1 MEDAKAGQITAAAA
15 EVYDQFFVPALFQQW
30 ARKVA
35 DAAQIKSGDKVL
47 DVACG
52 TGVLSREAASRGA
65 KVTGLDVNE
74 GMLAVAS
81 RAAPDI
87 DWRQGLAE
95 ELPFDDGEFDVVVS
109 QFGLMFF
116 ADRVAAIREM
126 LRVLASGGRLAV
138 AVWDAAAQQPGYS
151 ALNAL
156 IRRLFGNDAAEALLA
171 PFVLGDRNELEALF
185 ASAGATNVNVA
196 SHPGTAVF
204 PSMRDWLF
212 TEIRGWTLAD
222 RIDDMQF
229 ELLVK
234 EAEHELAQFV
244 AADGQVVFD
253 APAEIVTARR
263 E

>member
-1 MEDAKAGQITAAAA
+1 MAMDDEPQGQISAGAA
-15 EVYDQFFVPALFQQW
+15 EVYERFFVPALFRQW
-30 ARKVA
+30 AVKVA
-35 DAAQIKSGDKVL
+35 DAARVRPGDKVL

-52 TGVLSREAASRGA
+52 TGVLAREAASRGA
-65 KVTGLDVNE
+65 KVSGLDVNE

-81 RAAPDI
+81 AAAPEI
-87 DWRQGLAE
+87 DWYQGIAE

-126 LRVLASGGRLAV
+126 LRVLRPGGRLVV
-138 AVWDAAAQQPGYS
+138 AVWDAAGSSPGYS
-151 ALNAL
+151 ALIAL
-156 IRRLFGNDAAEALLA
+156 VRRLFGDDAADALLA
-171 PFVLGDRNELEALF
+171 PFVLGDRAELEALF
-185 ASAGATNVNVA
+185 ASAGAANVKVE

-204 PSMRDWLF
+204 SSMRDWLF

-234 EAEHELAQFV
+234 EAEHELARFV
-244 AADGQVVFD
+244 AGDGGVAFD
-253 APAEIVTARR
+253 APAEIVTVS
-263 E
+263 